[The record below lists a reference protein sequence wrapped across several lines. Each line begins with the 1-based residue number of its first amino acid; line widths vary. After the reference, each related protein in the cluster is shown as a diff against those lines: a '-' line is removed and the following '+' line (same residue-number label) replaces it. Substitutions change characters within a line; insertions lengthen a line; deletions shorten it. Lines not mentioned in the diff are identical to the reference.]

1 MVESVQ
7 EKKGHGK
14 LNLTPNLLLNW
25 ISCHKKNADC
35 KKINTKNPKNVL
47 KKGKKYT
54 HTHTHTQQ
62 ITIICE
68 NHP

>member
-1 MVESVQ
+1 MLIV
-7 EKKGHGK
+7 KKETQK
-14 LNLTPNLLLNW
+14 
-25 ISCHKKNADC
+25 IQKMFKKR
-35 KKINTKNPKNVL
+35 K
-47 KKGKKYT
+47 KKYT